1 MRSRF
6 WRFVSVIIKFKLI
19 IYWTLVYFYHIVLP
33 IYFYMYLTEYTNGHA
48 HLEESVM
55 YESDGKLFLTEAFNV
70 IMEEILHKGTDLK
83 EKVKS
88 YKNLSSHLTTSASS
102 YLILFLR
109 RSTACLCIHRCVS
122 GKIPISWELFWTLI
136 SESMENLTSSYC
148 RGFEMWPDTVLK
160 PVCCI
165 CWDRIPLSIHSSSC
179 PICFFQC
186 FILKW
191 LYLFLLNLE
200 YVITSWSSAFFLSQ
214 VILCSSISCLLAW
227 TTMHWQD
234 GSSRKPSTPASM
246 CEWTF
251 SCSC

>member
-1 MRSRF
+1 MRSHF
-6 WRFVSVIIKFKLI
+6 WRVVSVIIKFKWI

-88 YKNLSSHLTTSASS
+88 YKNLSSHLTTSAPS
-102 YLILFLR
+102 YLILYLR

-179 PICFFQC
+179 PMC

-200 YVITSWSSAFFLSQ
+200 YMVTSWFRAFFLSQ